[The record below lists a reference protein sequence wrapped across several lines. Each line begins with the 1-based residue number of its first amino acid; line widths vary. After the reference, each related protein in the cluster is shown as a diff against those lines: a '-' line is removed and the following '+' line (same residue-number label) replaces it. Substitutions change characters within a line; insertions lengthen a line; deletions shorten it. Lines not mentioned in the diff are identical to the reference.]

1 MKKLLTNELCKKI
14 FMTLL
19 VSDKKVRF
27 NQLYQALNDI
37 GLKISKPTLIKHL
50 NHLKKRKLIIRK
62 QEGKQKVT
70 YQANWEK
77 LKHLTEI
84 TQEQKLVN
92 VMLENKKF
100 FQSLPVDE
108 QTVIIQNILTL
119 RNLHLLKVEIIG
131 IIDPKRTFEYSIQH
145 LFISKIFEIFEKW
158 LLKNYHN
165 NKLDCKEKALPLVEY
180 NIKRYTDLLFDACII
195 DAHAQKKHCKF

>member
-1 MKKLLTNELCKKI
+1 MTKLLIDELCEKI

-19 VSDKKVRF
+19 VSDKKIRF
-27 NQLYQALNDI
+27 NKLYQALNNI
-37 GLKISKPTLIKHL
+37 GLKISRPTLIKHL

-84 TQEQKLVN
+84 TQDQKIVKI
-92 VMLENKKF
+92 MLENKKN
-100 FQSLPVDE
+100 FQSLPIEE

-131 IIDPKRTFEYSIQH
+131 IIEPKKSFESAITH
-145 LFISKIFEIFEKW
+145 LFISQLFNIFEKW
-158 LLKNYHN
+158 LLRNYRN
-165 NKLDCKEKALPLVEY
+165 NQLECKEKALPLVEY
-180 NIKRYTDLLFDACII
+180 NIERYKNMLFEKINLPSDKDLP
-195 DAHAQKKHCKF
+195 K

>member
-1 MKKLLTNELCKKI
+1 MTKLLIDELCEKI

-19 VSDKKVRF
+19 VSDKKIRF
-27 NQLYQALNDI
+27 NKLYQALNNI
-37 GLKISKPTLIKHL
+37 GLKISRPTLIKHL

-84 TQEQKLVN
+84 TQDQKIVKI
-92 VMLENKKF
+92 MLENKKN
-100 FQSLPVDE
+100 FQSLPIED

-131 IIDPKRTFEYSIQH
+131 IIDPKKSFEPAITH
-145 LFISKIFEIFEKW
+145 LFISQLFNIFEKW
-158 LLKNYHN
+158 LLRNYRN
-165 NKLDCKEKALPLVEY
+165 NQLECKEKALPLVEY
-180 NIKRYTDLLFDACII
+180 NIERYKNMLFEKINLPSDKDLP
-195 DAHAQKKHCKF
+195 K